1 MGPWHGLEF
10 GRLMYCNFL
19 KFAHGNGGA
28 GVDPNSKD
36 PYQPGVQDE
45 AIIPTDFNLVRYH
58 LLFS

>member
-1 MGPWHGLEF
+1 
-10 GRLMYCNFL
+10 MYCNFL